1 VTETA
6 KLLTRPVNFAVV
18 QLPGRQYPG
27 VVVQGDSLTGLV
39 NQLDRMKASLAA
51 GDLEELA
58 AEIEDMSELLTGVLN
73 SYKSV
78 CAAHSIS

>member
-1 VTETA
+1 
-6 KLLTRPVNFAVV
+6 
-18 QLPGRQYPG
+18 
-27 VVVQGDSLTGLV
+27 LTGLV

>member
-1 VTETA
+1 MTETA